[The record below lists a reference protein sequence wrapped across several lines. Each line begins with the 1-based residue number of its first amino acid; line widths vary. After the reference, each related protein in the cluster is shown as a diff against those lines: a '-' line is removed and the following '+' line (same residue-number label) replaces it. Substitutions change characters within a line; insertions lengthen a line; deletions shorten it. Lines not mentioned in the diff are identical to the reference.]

1 VTGPVDRAEVD
12 ILVVGGGL
20 AGAQAAVSALEAG
33 RSVAVAVKRRFG
45 RSGSSAMTSAG
56 YAAVIP
62 EWLDAD
68 QPALHYEDTLR
79 GGGDIADPRLVRVL
93 CDEGPVMAK
102 RLEALGGAFRKENGH
117 YARSPSG
124 DHSRP
129 RTLGAEHRI
138 GTDYTVPL
146 AARAQALGA
155 RVLESTMAVDL
166 LVDEH
171 GAHGAVCL
179 DVRDERLLVV
189 EAAATILAT
198 GGCGRLFPVTSNPP
212 DVTGD
217 GYALAA
223 RAGAVMRDMEF
234 IQFYPWRCTDP
245 FTSRVS
251 FQPATWTVGAKL
263 YNRLGE
269 RFMERYDPERLE
281 ATTRDVAARAIFDQ
295 VRRGLGVS
303 GGVRVDV
310 SALSEADMAE
320 TNPRIL
326 EAMRRKGLDYRTYPF
341 VAAPEAHYFMGG
353 ALIDEEAQTS
363 LAGLYAV
370 GEVAGGIQGANRISN
385 NALPEALVF
394 GHRAAVAA
402 ARAAGTGRAAHT
414 APGTLVNERTVHWR
428 RKLEQAHARPG
439 GDARVD
445 LRGELSQRS
454 IAALGIIRDERDL
467 REGHCYLNDLAGRL
481 ERLHPDAV
489 GGLRDWMELGFMR
502 DTADLVATAALA
514 RTESRGAHYREDYP
528 DRDDERW
535 LGSVLLQRGE
545 DGHLAWRLLSVPTPV
560 PWEAARS

>member
-1 VTGPVDRAEVD
+1 LSEPIDRFEVD

-20 AGAQAAVSALEAG
+20 AGAQAAVSALEVG
-33 RSVAVAVKRRFG
+33 RSVAVATKRRFG

-68 QPALHYEDTLR
+68 QPALHYEDTLH
-79 GGGDIADPRLVRVL
+79 GGGDIADPRLVRIL
-93 CDEGPVMAK
+93 CDEGPAMAK
-102 RLEALGGAFRKENGH
+102 RLEALGGAFRKENGR

-146 AARAQALGA
+146 AARAAELGA
-155 RVLESTMAVDL
+155 RVLDSTMAVDL
-166 LVDEH
+166 LLDER
-171 GAHGAVCL
+171 GAHGVVCL
-179 DVRDERLLVV
+179 DVRDGRLLVV

-251 FQPATWTVGAKL
+251 FQPATWVAGGRL

-281 ATTRDVAARAIFDQ
+281 ATTRDVAARAIYDQ
-295 VRRGLGVS
+295 VRVGLGVN

-326 EAMRRKGLDYRTYPF
+326 EGMRRKVLDYRTYPF

-353 ALIDEEAQTS
+353 ALIDEDARTS
-363 LAGLYAV
+363 IPGLYAV

-402 ARAAGTGRAAHT
+402 ASAASTGPAA
-414 APGTLVNERTVHWR
+414 APGTLVSERVERWR
-428 RKLEQAHARPG
+428 RGLERAYACPA
-439 GDARVD
+439 GDAPRD
-445 LRGELSQRS
+445 LRGELEQRTLET
-454 IAALGIIRDERDL
+454 LGIIRDEPAL
-467 REGHCYLNDLAGRL
+467 RAGLSYLDDLAGRL
-481 ERLHPDAV
+481 ERSHPDAV
-489 GGLRDWMELGFMR
+489 GGLRDWVELGFMR
-502 DTADLVATAALA
+502 ETAELAATAALA
-514 RTESRGAHYREDYP
+514 RTESRGAHYRQDHPE
-528 DRDDERW
+528 RDDERW
-535 LGSVLLQRGE
+535 RGSVLVQRGE
-545 DGHLAWRLLSVPTPV
+545 EGHLAWRVVPAPAPV
-560 PWEAARS
+560 SWEAARA